1 MQQPK
6 TSRPDISLQSEASH
20 PLYGAHTPEAL
31 DRVLLAWER
40 LFRKAPRV
48 HCLTNAVTIND
59 VANILLA
66 IGGSAIMAQCG
77 AEVAQIT
84 ANCHATLL
92 NTGTPSDEKFA
103 ACRLAGIR
111 ANELGHPVVLDPVG
125 VGAST
130 YRQEKVREL
139 LSQVHP
145 DLIRCNMDEAL
156 TLLALS
162 GQTEDTSTSCPLPAK
177 NALTYKAPYGGADAA
192 IDADAAAYK
201 VPHGNADA
209 TIDTDAAAYKAPHGN
224 ADAAIDTDADA
235 YKAPH
240 GGVDAAVHADATAFA
255 DTAAQLARTYRTT
268 VLISGST
275 DAVSDGGRTTLV
287 TGGDARIVR
296 ISGSGCML
304 SAICAALL
312 AAEENGY
319 DATVDAALLWR
330 RAAERA
336 GRETDA
342 SASGLGSFHMFLLDA
357 ATNISL
363 KRGAP

>member
-40 LFRKAPRV
+40 LFQKAPRV

-66 IGGSAIMAQCG
+66 IGGSAIMAQCV

-145 DLIRCNMDEAL
+145 NLIRCNMDEAL

-162 GQTEDTSTSCPLPAK
+162 GQTEDSSTSCPLPAK

-201 VPHGNADA
+201 
-209 TIDTDAAAYKAPHGN
+209 APHGN
-224 ADAAIDTDADA
+224 ADAAIDTDTVT

-240 GGVDAAVHADATAFA
+240 GGVDAAVHADAAAFA

-342 SASGLGSFHMFLLDA
+342 SASGLGHFHMFLLDA

-363 KRGAP
+363 KRGTP